1 MSTLARGTLVL
12 LGTVTIANAQP
23 GAWVDPA
30 TADTA
35 TAEDGSVV
43 AAAVAEVDAADAPAA
58 PAFQP
63 PGDMPARRETSVPR
77 RMPTQGQETTRRWA
91 FGARLTGLSGIG
103 ALPGVN
109 YGAELATYVR
119 HDEIF
124 AELAFG
130 WWRPEETHIVTT
142 TPEPVELGMD
152 VWTLRVGRSSMATPL
167 RAWLLIEGGEI
178 AGAKGM
184 PGVMARMVT
193 GDTPS
198 ERRWQA
204 AGGGFGV
211 GWPIADAARL
221 FGMIEF
227 AIPFSRGN
235 VMVGQESYESE
246 ALAARSS
253 VGIEVGWR

>member
-1 MSTLARGTLVL
+1 MATT
-12 LGTVTIANAQP
+12 ANAQP
-23 GAWVDPA
+23 GAWVDPSTVE
-30 TADTA
+30 TAQPSAGAAVADVGA
-35 TAEDGSVV
+35 PFEPPGAMPARRSGSVV
-43 AAAVAEVDAADAPAA
+43 AH
-58 PAFQP
+58 
-63 PGDMPARRETSVPR
+63 RT
-77 RMPTQGQETTRRWA
+77 PTKGQETTRRWA

-119 HDEIF
+119 HDEMF

-130 WWRPEETHIVTT
+130 WWRPEHEHIVTT
-142 TPEPVELGMD
+142 TPEPVKLGMD

-193 GDTPS
+193 GDTPT

-204 AGGGFGV
+204 AGAGFGV
-211 GWPIADAARL
+211 AWPIADTARL

-227 AIPFSRGN
+227 AVPFNGGN
-235 VMVGQESYESE
+235 VMVGQEAYESE

-253 VGIEVGWR
+253 VGIELGWR

>member
-1 MSTLARGTLVL
+1 MSTLARSLFVL
-12 LGTVTIANAQP
+12 LGTVTAANAQP

-30 TADTA
+30 T
-35 TAEDGSVV
+35 
-43 AAAVAEVDAADAPAA
+43 VDVEPVEQVEQPAA
-58 PAFQP
+58 FVPPSSVPAQRP
-63 PGDMPARRETSVPR
+63 SVARRT
-77 RMPTQGQETTRRWA
+77 PTKGQETTRRWA

-130 WWRPEETHIVTT
+130 WWRPEDQHIVTT

-152 VWTLRVGRSSMATPL
+152 VWTLRVGKSSMATPL

-193 GDTPS
+193 GVTPT

-211 GWPIADAARL
+211 AWPIADAARL

-227 AIPFSRGN
+227 AVPFNRGN
-235 VMVGQESYESE
+235 VMVGSEAYESE
-246 ALAARSS
+246 SLAARSS
-253 VGIEVGWR
+253 VGIEIGWR